1 VQAEGGSV
9 RRILISGG
17 GYAGFYTAWKLE
29 KHLRR
34 GEAQVTLVDPLPYM
48 TYQPFLPEVAAGSIE
63 PRHAVVPYRRHLRR
77 TEIVPG
83 KATAIDHANR
93 AVTVTG
99 DMGTVRTLNY
109 DVLVVTAGG
118 VTRTFPIPGVAEQAI
133 GMKNVEEAAG
143 VRDRLLTRFDLAA
156 EVPPGPER
164 DRLLTFVVI
173 GGGFAGVEAFG
184 ELLSLATALLSRYPE
199 IRRSDIHFHL
209 FELAD
214 RILPEVSARTARW
227 VVRNFTARGAQ
238 VHLKASVTSVVGGIV
253 EATTGETFEADT
265 IIWTAGI
272 APSPMVRDTDLP
284 VDARGRLRVR
294 ADLRVAGDDGVV
306 PDAWG
311 AGDVAAVPDL
321 TGGGIGGFTVPNA
334 QHAFRQGKL
343 MAANLLA
350 DLRGQPPRD
359 YVHKNLG
366 SVATLGLGIGVFQ
379 SGRIAVKGFPAWVM
393 HRGYHVLAVPG
404 WERKWRVLFGW
415 LLNSVLGRD
424 VVSLA
429 AREHP
434 RAAFEEYA
442 ARPPVPAARTAS
454 G

>member
-265 IIWTAGI
+265 IIWTAGV

>member
-1 VQAEGGSV
+1 V

-63 PRHAVVPYRRHLRR
+63 PRHAVVPYRRHLKW

-83 KATAIDHANR
+83 RTTAVDHAHR
-93 AVTVTG
+93 TVTVTG
-99 DMGTVRTLNY
+99 DMGTVRTIDY
-109 DVLVVTAGG
+109 DVLVVTAGAI
-118 VTRTFPIPGVAEQAI
+118 TRTFPIPGLAEVAI
-133 GMKNVEEAAG
+133 GMKNIEEAAG

-156 EVPPGPER
+156 EVPPGPMR

-173 GGGFAGVEAFG
+173 GGGFNGVETIG

-214 RILPEVSARTARW
+214 RLLPEVSGRTARW
-227 VVRNFTARGAQ
+227 VLRNLTSRGAQ
-238 VHLKASVTSVVGGIV
+238 VHLKASVTSVAGGVV
-253 EATTGETFEADT
+253 ETTTGETFEADT
-265 IIWTAGI
+265 IIWTAGVT
-272 APSPMVRDTDLP
+272 PSPMVRDSDLP

-321 TGGGIGGFTVPNA
+321 TGGGIDGFTVPNA

-379 SGRIAVKGFPAWVM
+379 SGRIAIKGFPAWVM

-415 LLNSVLGRD
+415 LLNFFLGRD

-442 ARPPVPAARTAS
+442 AHSPVPAARTAS